1 MSLSKQLWMAI
12 VVVMTLAFGGTFA
25 VSTVAARRYFEQQL
39 FVKNVDNATALAL
52 SMSQMDKDPVA
63 LELLLSAQ
71 FDAGHYRTIRLTGP
85 TGNVLIERSNH
96 SAVEGVPPLFLS
108 AVPLRVAPG
117 VAQVQDGWKQF
128 GTVILESHDQY
139 AYAELWSVTL
149 RLLGWFTLSSLG
161 VGLVGSALLRP
172 ILRPLTAVVDQAE
185 AIGRRQFIIQAEPRT
200 LEFRQVVRSMN
211 ALSSRV
217 KQMLHDESQRVEQLR
232 QQAQIDPLT
241 GLRNRETF
249 MAALDD
255 ALGGDEDQASG
266 VVVILRVAGL
276 AELNRIIGRE
286 AVDQLL
292 RRVAERL
299 KLTASAQPVLWTV
312 ARLGSCDFVVL
323 APGETDA
330 TAVANPMGSQAQLAL
345 DRPDSDKETSVW
357 VGCSSYRRGD
367 TRAAILARVDGAL
380 IQGERSG
387 TSVVL
392 ASRPVSGPS
401 LPSDLAAWRSAL
413 DSAVHNHGIRLGH
426 FPVMG
431 VDGRLIH
438 FESPLRLRIGED
450 WLPAAQFIA
459 WAARLGQMPMLD
471 ARVIEVALQ
480 KIALHDTAVSVNV
493 SAEALCDP
501 TFTAT
506 VARHI
511 SQVPG
516 LASRLWLEVPEY
528 GALRH
533 LPAFRK
539 FCQVLKPLGC
549 KLGLKQGGLHFS
561 RIWELHD
568 LGLDTLKLDGSI
580 VRSLSEGT
588 AHPLFLRSLC
598 MVAHTI
604 GLQTIA
610 VGVSRKEDL
619 AVLAELGLDGFT
631 GPAVRVA
638 G

>member
-1 MSLSKQLWMAI
+1 MSLSKQLWLAI

-25 VSTVAARRYFEQQL
+25 VSTVAARHYFEQQL

-52 SMSQMDKDPVA
+52 SMSQMGKDLVA

-71 FDAGHYRTIRLTGP
+71 FDAGHYRSIRLTGP
-85 TGNVLIERSNH
+85 TGTVLIERRND
-96 SAVEGVPPLFLS
+96 SAVNGVPPWFVS
-108 AVPLRVAPG
+108 AVPLRVMPG
-117 VAQVQDGWKQF
+117 IAQVQDGWKQF
-128 GTVILESHDQY
+128 GTVALESHDQY

-149 RLLGWFTLSSLG
+149 RQLGWFTLASLG

-172 ILRPLTAVVDQAE
+172 ILRPLTAVVEQAE
-185 AIGRRQFIIQAEPRT
+185 AIGDRRFIVQPEPRT

-211 ALSSRV
+211 TLSNRV
-217 KQMLHDESQRVEQLR
+217 RQIVQDESQRVEQLR
-232 QQAQIDPLT
+232 QQAQLDPLT

-249 MAALDD
+249 MAALDE
-255 ALGGDEDQASG
+255 ALGGDEAHASG

-276 AELNRIIGRE
+276 AELNRAIGRE

-292 RRVAERL
+292 RRVAEQL
-299 KLTASAQPVLWTV
+299 KVTAAAQPVLWTV

-323 APGETDA
+323 APGADDA
-330 TAVANPMGSQAQLAL
+330 RAVANPMWSQAQMAL
-345 DRPDSDKETSVW
+345 DRPDSDRETSVW
-357 VGCSSYRRGD
+357 AGCASYRRGD

-387 TSVVL
+387 TSVAMADPP
-392 ASRPVSGPS
+392 ASSSR
-401 LPSDLAAWRSAL
+401 LPADLAAWRSAL
-413 DSAVHNHGIRLGH
+413 DIAVNTHGLRLGH

-431 VDGRLIH
+431 VDGNLLH
-438 FESPLRLRIGED
+438 YESPLRLRIGDE

-471 ARVIEVALQ
+471 ALVVEVALQ

-493 SAEALCDP
+493 SAEAICDP
-501 TFTAT
+501 DFAST
-506 VARHI
+506 VARHV
-511 SQVPG
+511 SRVPG
-516 LASRLWLEVPEY
+516 LAPRLWLEVPEY

-539 FCQVLKPLGC
+539 FCQMLKPLGC
-549 KLGLKQGGLHFS
+549 KLGLKQGGLNFS

-568 LGLDTLKLDGSI
+568 LGLDTLKLDGTI
-580 VRSLSEGT
+580 VRSLSEGK

-598 MVAHTI
+598 VVAHTI
-604 GLQTIA
+604 GLKAIA
-610 VGVSRKEDL
+610 VGVSREDDL
-619 AVLAELGLDGFT
+619 PVLAELGLDGFT
-631 GPAVRVA
+631 GPAVRVT